1 METTWDKQ
9 SYFFGG
15 QKVPVCLMIGS
26 FGAGWRGQSMEQE
39 GDTPDLRTV
48 EHVSFQYSFTED

>member
-1 METTWDKQ
+1 METTWDRV
-9 SYFFGG
+9 GG
-15 QKVPVCLMIGS
+15 T
-26 FGAGWRGQSMEQE
+26 GWRGQSMEQE